1 MRPYLVK
8 TPWIVQRFFHNYSWR
23 IDTKKKEIFLTF
35 DDGPVPDFTPWVLKT
50 LRKSEAKATF
60 FCVGENIQKHPRIYK
75 DILEAGHA
83 VGNHTFNHLV
93 GWKTPTEKYVK
104 NILKAEGYIHGN
116 SKRGS
121 SKKDDSK
128 KGLKLFRPPHGR
140 IRPLQA
146 KILRKKGYKIIMW
159 DVLSGDFDQRL
170 SKEECFELTVK
181 SIQNG
186 SIVVFHDSDK
196 SFRILNYVLPR
207 LLKHFQERG
216 YTFKSLR

>member
-1 MRPYLVK
+1 MRPYLIK

-23 IDTKKKEIFLTF
+23 IHTSKKEIYLTF

-50 LRKSEAKATF
+50 LEEHNAKATF
-60 FCVGENIQKHPRIYK
+60 FCVGENIQKHPLIYQ
-75 DILEAGHA
+75 DILDAGHA

-93 GWKTPTEKYVK
+93 GWKTPTQKYVK
-104 NILKAEGYIHGN
+104 NILKAEGYLQPD
-116 SKRGS
+116 
-121 SKKDDSK
+121 SKKDRAKTGS
-128 KGLKLFRPPHGR
+128 KLFRPPHGR

-146 KILRKKGYKIIMW
+146 KILRKKGYKIVMW

-170 SKEECFELTVK
+170 SKEECFELTAK

-196 SFRILNYVLPR
+196 SFRNLDYVLPR
-207 LLKHFQERG
+207 ILKHFREMG
-216 YTFKSLR
+216 YDFKPLYQA